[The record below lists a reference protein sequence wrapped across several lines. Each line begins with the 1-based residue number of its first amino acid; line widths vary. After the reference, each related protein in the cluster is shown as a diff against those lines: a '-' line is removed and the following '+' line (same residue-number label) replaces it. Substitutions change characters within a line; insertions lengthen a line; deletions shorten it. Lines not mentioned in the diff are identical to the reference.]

1 MASVEKKLN
10 KEIQHLIVQ
19 HLKSGQKLPT
29 EKELMERY
37 GVSRTALR
45 DVFAMYEAQG
55 VIESTQGRGRI
66 AKMPDLTQQV
76 INTWGIALEL
86 NPELLFD
93 ILELRTIVEMSVLP
107 RGAQRM
113 DTDQLQY
120 MGMLVE
126 SMKAKA
132 KMGDVF
138 AEEDRAFHM
147 TIFKNVGNTL
157 TEQLL
162 TALWTLLNSQIAT
175 RHPDLE
181 AVAAQ
186 HEDILRALVRK
197 DLDALQK
204 STSEQLADVRYRI
217 MMGMLQNAGKSA
229 GSIAAN
235 E

>member
-10 KEIQHLIVQ
+10 QEIQHLIVK
-19 HLKSGQKLPT
+19 HLKSGEKLPT
-29 EKELMERY
+29 EKELIQRY

-45 DVFAMYEAQG
+45 DVFAVYEAQG

-107 RGAQRM
+107 RVAQRM

-126 SMKAKA
+126 SMKSKA
-132 KMGDVF
+132 KK
-138 AEEDRAFHM
+138 R
-147 TIFKNVGNTL
+147 
-157 TEQLL
+157 
-162 TALWTLLNSQIAT
+162 
-175 RHPDLE
+175 RC
-181 AVAAQ
+181 
-186 HEDILRALVRK
+186 VRGRRPCVPH
-197 DLDALQK
+197 DDF
-204 STSEQLADVRYRI
+204 
-217 MMGMLQNAGKSA
+217 
-229 GSIAAN
+229 
-235 E
+235 